1 MTDSY
6 IYILIVPVS
15 ILGLFG
21 IIFFFKSITGNNSVY
36 KPKNIKKKIEELEK
50 KIQLNPKDYNSMY
63 DLAVIEEQYNMPEK
77 ALEKYEKLLSIK
89 YFEGEEL
96 NIYKKLEELYN
107 KLDNKEES
115 LKYTLRIAQI
125 DVNNTYYSIKAATEL
140 GREGA
145 YKLAT
150 EYFNRV
156 LNNKNDFEIYEL
168 KISAISYFMNKEY
181 RKVISILEELHKR
194 LSRNISN
201 IEDDYDELILVEKIL
216 ISLYIITDE
225 INSARTFTESILSLR
240 AVKNDPKY
248 CFFINRIYLYILYK
262 SDDNEAFIN
271 LYNQYSMQYKVNE
284 IKKEE
289 SIIILDFAFYNY
301 FIKDINSS
309 MSYFEHIRLFN
320 DPEFDIYDLDSI
332 FIYLSEITKAEAQ
345 LKKLRGDIQLNNK
358 DKYVKENYEKYV
370 NSQYIESESWE
381 NSVRLW
387 EDSFNS
393 LDTILNLIEIE
404 RNVDIEK
411 ILLECNINENNTT
424 IENLNSKKV
433 DKIYDISLSSF
444 KSICQDIIQK
454 KLLYSAVQ
462 EYNEKLID
470 YDYGDEVNYLAFAVN
485 KSKKDLTLISFKRWR
500 NTEVGELVIRDFMLL
515 INDAG
520 AKNGILVLPLELTNS
535 ARSYAT
541 HNDKVKV
548 YTRNQFNYMLRD
560 SKI

>member
-1 MTDSY
+1 MQDSY
-6 IYILIVPVS
+6 IYIIIVPIS
-15 ILGLFG
+15 IIILIG
-21 IIFFFKSITGNNSVY
+21 IIFFFKSITGNNSTY

-50 KIQLNPKDYNSMY
+50 KIQMNPKDYNSIY
-63 DLAVIEEQYNMPEK
+63 ELAVIEEQYNMIEK
-77 ALEKYEKLLSIK
+77 ALEKYEKLLNIK

-115 LKYTLRIAQI
+115 LKYILKIAQI
-125 DVNNTYYSIKAATEL
+125 DVSNTYYSIKAATEL

-145 YKLAT
+145 YKLAA

-168 KISAISYFMNKEY
+168 KIAAISYFINKEY
-181 RKVISILEELHKR
+181 RKVISMLEELHKR

-201 IEDDYDELILVEKIL
+201 IEEDYDEMILVEKIL

-225 INSARTFTESILSLR
+225 INSARSFTESILSSR
-240 AVKNDPKY
+240 AIKNDSKY
-248 CFFINRIYLYILYK
+248 RFFINRIYLYILYK
-262 SDDNEAFIN
+262 AEDNEAFIN
-271 LYNQYSMQYKVNE
+271 LYNQYSKQYKINE

-289 SIIILDFAFYNY
+289 TIIILDFAFYNY
-301 FIKDINSS
+301 FIKDISS
-309 MSYFEHIRLFN
+309 AISYFEHIRLFN
-320 DPEFDIYDLDSI
+320 DPEFSIYDLDNI
-332 FIYLSEITKAEAQ
+332 FNYLSEITKAEIQ
-345 LKKLRGDIQLNNK
+345 LKKLRDDIQLNNK
-358 DKYVKENYEKYV
+358 DKFVKENYEKYV
-370 NSQYIESESWE
+370 NPQYIESWE

-393 LDTILNLIEIE
+393 LDSILNLIEIE

-411 ILLECNINENNTT
+411 ILLECNINENNAT
-424 IENLNSKKV
+424 IENVSSKKV
-433 DKIYDISLSSF
+433 DKIYDISLASF

-500 NTEVGELVIRDFMLL
+500 NTEIGELVIRDFMLL
-515 INDAG
+515 INEAG

-535 ARSYAT
+535 ARSYAA
-541 HNDKVKV
+541 HNDKIKV

>member
-63 DLAVIEEQYNMPEK
+63 DLAVIEEQYNMTEK
-77 ALEKYEKLLSIK
+77 ALERYEKLLNVK

-115 LKYTLRIAQI
+115 LKYTLKIAQI

-370 NSQYIESESWE
+370 NSQYIESWE

>member
-1 MTDSY
+1 MLDSY
-6 IYILIVPVS
+6 IYIIFVPIS
-15 ILGLFG
+15 IIILLG
-21 IIFFFKSITGNNSVY
+21 IILFFKTVSSSSGIY
-36 KPKNIKKKIEELEK
+36 KPKNIKKKIVELEK
-50 KIQLNPKDYNSMY
+50 KIEINPKDYNSIY
-63 DLAVIEEQYNMPEK
+63 ELAVIEEQYNMLEK
-77 ALEKYEKLLSIK
+77 ALERYEKLLNVK

-96 NIYKKLEELYN
+96 SIYKKLEEIYN
-107 KLDNKEES
+107 KLDNKEEK
-115 LKYTLRIAQI
+115 LKYTLKIAQI

-156 LNNKNDFEIYEL
+156 LNNKSDFEIYEL
-168 KISAISYFMNKEY
+168 KIAAISYFMNKEY
-181 RKVISILEELHKR
+181 RKVISMLEELHKR
-194 LSRNISN
+194 LNRNISN
-201 IEDDYDELILVEKIL
+201 IEEDYDEMILVEKIL

-225 INSARTFTESILSLR
+225 INSARDFTETILSSR
-240 AVKNDPKY
+240 TIRNYPEFH
-248 CFFINRIYLYILYK
+248 FFINRIYLYILYK

-271 LYNQYSMQYKVNE
+271 LFNQYSKQYKINE

-289 SIIILDFAFYNY
+289 SIIILDFGFYNY
-301 FIKDINSS
+301 FIKDINSA

-320 DPEFDIYDLDSI
+320 DPEFNIYDLDNI
-332 FIYLSEITKAEAQ
+332 FNYLSEIAKAEVQ
-345 LKKLRGDIQLNNK
+345 LKKLREDMQLNNN

-370 NSQYIESESWE
+370 NAQCIESWE
-381 NSVRLW
+381 TSVRLW
-387 EDSFNS
+387 EESFNS
-393 LDTILNLIEIE
+393 LDSILNLIEIE

-411 ILLECNINENNTT
+411 ILLECNINENNAT
-424 IENLNSKKV
+424 IDTVSSKKV
-433 DKIYDISLSSF
+433 DKIYDISLASF

-515 INDAG
+515 INEAG

-541 HNDKVKV
+541 HNNKIKV

-560 SKI
+560 SRI

>member
-63 DLAVIEEQYNMPEK
+63 DLAVIEEQYNMTEK
-77 ALEKYEKLLSIK
+77 ALERYEKLLNVK

-115 LKYTLRIAQI
+115 LKYTLKIAQI

-181 RKVISILEELHKR
+181 RKVISMLEELHKR

-370 NSQYIESESWE
+370 NSQYIESWE

-515 INDAG
+515 INEAG

>member
-115 LKYTLRIAQI
+115 LKYTLKIAQI

-370 NSQYIESESWE
+370 NAQYIESWE

-515 INDAG
+515 INEAG

>member
-1 MTDSY
+1 
-6 IYILIVPVS
+6 
-15 ILGLFG
+15 
-21 IIFFFKSITGNNSVY
+21 
-36 KPKNIKKKIEELEK
+36 
-50 KIQLNPKDYNSMY
+50 
-63 DLAVIEEQYNMPEK
+63 
-77 ALEKYEKLLSIK
+77 
-89 YFEGEEL
+89 
-96 NIYKKLEELYN
+96 
-107 KLDNKEES
+107 
-115 LKYTLRIAQI
+115 
-125 DVNNTYYSIKAATEL
+125 
-140 GREGA
+140 
-145 YKLAT
+145 
-150 EYFNRV
+150 
-156 LNNKNDFEIYEL
+156 
-168 KISAISYFMNKEY
+168 MNKEY
-181 RKVISILEELHKR
+181 RKVISMLEELHKR

-370 NSQYIESESWE
+370 NSQYIESWE

-515 INDAG
+515 INEAG

>member
-1 MTDSY
+1 MQDSY
-6 IYILIVPVS
+6 IYIIIVPIS
-15 ILGLFG
+15 IIILIG
-21 IIFFFKSITGNNSVY
+21 IIFFFKSITGNNSTY

-50 KIQLNPKDYNSMY
+50 KIQMNPKDYNSIY
-63 DLAVIEEQYNMPEK
+63 ELAVIEEQYNMIEK
-77 ALEKYEKLLSIK
+77 ALEKYEKLFNIK

-115 LKYTLRIAQI
+115 LKYILKIAQI
-125 DVNNTYYSIKAATEL
+125 DVSNTYYSIKAATEL

-145 YKLAT
+145 YKLAA

-168 KISAISYFMNKEY
+168 KIAAISYFINKEY
-181 RKVISILEELHKR
+181 RKVISMLEELHKR

-201 IEDDYDELILVEKIL
+201 IEEDYDEMILVEKIL

-225 INSARTFTESILSLR
+225 INSARSFTESILSSR
-240 AVKNDPKY
+240 AIKNDSKY
-248 CFFINRIYLYILYK
+248 RFFINRIYLYILYK
-262 SDDNEAFIN
+262 AEDNESFIN
-271 LYNQYSMQYKVNE
+271 LYNQYSKQYKINE

-289 SIIILDFAFYNY
+289 TIIILDFAFYNY
-301 FIKDINSS
+301 FIKDISS
-309 MSYFEHIRLFN
+309 AMSYFEHIRLFN
-320 DPEFDIYDLDSI
+320 DPEFSIYDLDNI
-332 FIYLSEITKAEAQ
+332 FNYLSEITKAEIQ
-345 LKKLRGDIQLNNK
+345 LKKLRDDIQLNNK
-358 DKYVKENYEKYV
+358 DKFVKENYEKYV
-370 NSQYIESESWE
+370 NSQYIESWE

-393 LDTILNLIEIE
+393 LDSILNLIEIE

-411 ILLECNINENNTT
+411 ILLECNINENNAT
-424 IENLNSKKV
+424 IENVSSKKV
-433 DKIYDISLSSF
+433 DKIYDISLASF

-500 NTEVGELVIRDFMLL
+500 NTEIGELVIRDFMLL
-515 INDAG
+515 INEAG

-541 HNDKVKV
+541 HNDKIKV

>member
-6 IYILIVPVS
+6 SYIIIVPIS
-15 ILGLFG
+15 IIIVLG
-21 IIFFFKSITGNNSVY
+21 IILFFKIITGNNKTY

-50 KIQLNPKDYNSMY
+50 KIQINPKDYNSIY
-63 DLAVIEEQYNMPEK
+63 ELAVIEEQYNMPEK
-77 ALEKYEKLLSIK
+77 ALEKYEKLLNLK

-96 NIYKKLEELYN
+96 NIYKKLEELYS
-107 KLDNKEES
+107 KLENKEEQ
-115 LKYTLRIAQI
+115 LKYTLKIAQI
-125 DVNNTYYSIKAATEL
+125 DINNTHYSIKAATEL

-145 YKLAT
+145 YKLAA

-156 LNNKNDFEIYEL
+156 LNNKSDFEIYEL
-168 KISAISYFMNKEY
+168 KIAAISYFINKEY
-181 RKVISILEELHKR
+181 RKVISMLEELHKR

-201 IEDDYDELILVEKIL
+201 IEDDYDDMILVEKIL

-225 INSARTFTESILSLR
+225 INSARGFTESILSSR
-240 AVKNDPKY
+240 SIKNDPKY
-248 CFFINRIYLYILYK
+248 HFFINRIYLYILYK
-262 SDDNEAFIN
+262 SDDNEAFMN
-271 LYNQYSMQYKVNE
+271 LYNQYSKQYKINE

-289 SIIILDFAFYNY
+289 TVIILDFGFYNY
-301 FIKDINSS
+301 YIKDINSA

-320 DPEFDIYDLDSI
+320 DPEFNIYNLDNI
-332 FIYLSEITKAEAQ
+332 FTYLSEIAKAEVQ

-358 DKYVKENYEKYV
+358 DKYVNENYEKYV
-370 NSQYIESESWE
+370 NSEYIESWE

-411 ILLECNINENNTT
+411 ILLECNINENNAT
-424 IENLNSKKV
+424 IENLGTKKV

-470 YDYGDEVNYLAFAVN
+470 YDYGDEVNYLAFAAN

-500 NTEVGELVIRDFMLL
+500 NTEVGELVIRDFIL
-515 INDAG
+515 IINEAG
-520 AKNGILVLPLELTNS
+520 AKSGILVLPLELTNS

-541 HNDKVKV
+541 HNDKIKV

-560 SKI
+560 SRI

>member
-63 DLAVIEEQYNMPEK
+63 DLAVIEEQYNMTEK
-77 ALEKYEKLLSIK
+77 ALERYEKLLNVK

-115 LKYTLRIAQI
+115 LKYTLKIAQI

-181 RKVISILEELHKR
+181 RKVISMLEELHKR

-284 IKKEE
+284 VKKEE

-370 NSQYIESESWE
+370 NSQYIESWE

>member
-1 MTDSY
+1 MLDSY
-6 IYILIVPVS
+6 IYIVIVPIS
-15 ILGLFG
+15 IAILLGL
-21 IIFFFKSITGNNSVY
+21 IFFFKTITGNNSTY

-63 DLAVIEEQYNMPEK
+63 DLAVIEEQYNMTEK

-168 KISAISYFMNKEY
+168 KIAAISYFMNKEY
-181 RKVISILEELHKR
+181 RKVIAMLEELHKR

-225 INSARTFTESILSLR
+225 INSARSFTESILSSR
-240 AVKNDPKY
+240 AIKNDPKY
-248 CFFINRIYLYILYK
+248 RFFINRIYLYILYK

-271 LYNQYSMQYKVNE
+271 LYNQYSKQYRIDE

-301 FIKDINSS
+301 FIKDINSAI
-309 MSYFEHIRLFN
+309 SYFEHIRLFN

-332 FIYLSEITKAEAQ
+332 FTYLSEISKAEVQ
-345 LKKLRGDIQLNNK
+345 LKKLRGDIQSNNK

-370 NSQYIESESWE
+370 NSQYIESWE

-411 ILLECNINENNTT
+411 VLLECNINENNAT
-424 IENLNSKKV
+424 IENVSSKKV
-433 DKIYDISLSSF
+433 DKIFDISLSSF

-500 NTEVGELVIRDFMLL
+500 NTEVGELVIRDFLLL
-515 INDAG
+515 INEAG

-541 HNDKVKV
+541 HNDKIKV

-560 SKI
+560 SRI

>member
-63 DLAVIEEQYNMPEK
+63 DLAVIEEQYNMTEK
-77 ALEKYEKLLSIK
+77 ALERYEKLLNVK

-115 LKYTLRIAQI
+115 LKYTLKIAQI

-320 DPEFDIYDLDSI
+320 DPEFDIYDLDGI

-370 NSQYIESESWE
+370 NSQYIESWE

>member
-63 DLAVIEEQYNMPEK
+63 DLAVIEEQYNMTEK
-77 ALEKYEKLLSIK
+77 ALERYEKLLNVK

-115 LKYTLRIAQI
+115 LKYTLKIAQI

-181 RKVISILEELHKR
+181 RKVISMLEELHKR

-248 CFFINRIYLYILYK
+248 RFFINRIYLYILYK

-370 NSQYIESESWE
+370 NSQYIESWE

-515 INDAG
+515 INEAG

>member
-63 DLAVIEEQYNMPEK
+63 ELAVIEEQYNMTEK
-77 ALEKYEKLLSIK
+77 ALDRYEKLLSLK

-145 YKLAT
+145 YKLAA

-181 RKVISILEELHKR
+181 RKVISMLEELHKR

-225 INSARTFTESILSLR
+225 INSARTFTESILSSR
-240 AVKNDPKY
+240 AIKNDPKY
-248 CFFINRIYLYILYK
+248 RFFINRIYLYILYK

-271 LYNQYSMQYKVNE
+271 LYNQYSKQYRIDE

-301 FIKDINSS
+301 FIKDINSA

-358 DKYVKENYEKYV
+358 DKYVRENYEKYV
-370 NSQYIESESWE
+370 DAKYIESWE

-411 ILLECNINENNTT
+411 ILLECNINENNAT
-424 IENLNSKKV
+424 IENVSSKKV
-433 DKIYDISLSSF
+433 DKIYDISLASF

-515 INDAG
+515 INEAG

-541 HNDKVKV
+541 HNDKIKV

>member
-1 MTDSY
+1 MLDSY
-6 IYILIVPVS
+6 IYIVIVPIS
-15 ILGLFG
+15 IAILLGL
-21 IIFFFKSITGNNSVY
+21 IFFFKTITGNNSTY

-63 DLAVIEEQYNMPEK
+63 DLAVIEEQYNMTEK

-168 KISAISYFMNKEY
+168 KIAAISYFMNKEY
-181 RKVISILEELHKR
+181 RKVIAMLEELHKR

-225 INSARTFTESILSLR
+225 INSARSFTESILSSR
-240 AVKNDPKY
+240 AIKNDPKY
-248 CFFINRIYLYILYK
+248 RFFINRIYLYILYK

-271 LYNQYSMQYKVNE
+271 LYNQYSKQYRIDE

-301 FIKDINSS
+301 FIKDINSAI
-309 MSYFEHIRLFN
+309 SYFEHIRLFN

-332 FIYLSEITKAEAQ
+332 FTYLSEISKAEVQ

-370 NSQYIESESWE
+370 NSQYIESWE

-515 INDAG
+515 INEAG
-520 AKNGILVLPLELTNS
+520 AKNGILVLPLEITNS

>member
-1 MTDSY
+1 MQDSY
-6 IYILIVPVS
+6 IYIIIVPIS
-15 ILGLFG
+15 IIILIG
-21 IIFFFKSITGNNSVY
+21 IIFFFKSITGNNSTY

-50 KIQLNPKDYNSMY
+50 KIQMNPKDYNSIY
-63 DLAVIEEQYNMPEK
+63 ELAVIEEQYNMIEK
-77 ALEKYEKLLSIK
+77 ALEKYEKLLNIK

-115 LKYTLRIAQI
+115 LKYILKIAQI
-125 DVNNTYYSIKAATEL
+125 DVSNTYYSIKAATEL

-145 YKLAT
+145 YKLAA

-168 KISAISYFMNKEY
+168 KIAAISYFINKEY
-181 RKVISILEELHKR
+181 RKVISMLEELHKR

-201 IEDDYDELILVEKIL
+201 IEEDYDEMILVEKIL

-225 INSARTFTESILSLR
+225 INSARSFTESILSSR
-240 AVKNDPKY
+240 AIKNDSKY
-248 CFFINRIYLYILYK
+248 RFFINRIYLYILYK
-262 SDDNEAFIN
+262 AEDNESFIN
-271 LYNQYSMQYKVNE
+271 LYNQYSKQYKINE

-289 SIIILDFAFYNY
+289 TIIILDFAFYNY
-301 FIKDINSS
+301 FIKDISS
-309 MSYFEHIRLFN
+309 AISYFEHIRLFN
-320 DPEFDIYDLDSI
+320 DPEFSIYDLDNI
-332 FIYLSEITKAEAQ
+332 FNYLSEITKAEIQ
-345 LKKLRGDIQLNNK
+345 LKKLRDDIQLNNK
-358 DKYVKENYEKYV
+358 DKFVKENYEKYV
-370 NSQYIESESWE
+370 NPQYIESWE

>member
-6 IYILIVPVS
+6 IYIIIVPIS
-15 ILGLFG
+15 IVILLG
-21 IIFFFKSITGNNSVY
+21 IIFFFKSITGNNTTY

-50 KIQLNPKDYNSMY
+50 KIQINPKDYNSMY
-63 DLAVIEEQYNMPEK
+63 ELAVIEEQYNMPEK

-168 KISAISYFMNKEY
+168 KIAAISYFMNKEY
-181 RKVISILEELHKR
+181 RKVIAMLEELNKR

-225 INSARTFTESILSLR
+225 INSARSFTESILSSR
-240 AVKNDPKY
+240 AIKNDPKY
-248 CFFINRIYLYILYK
+248 RFFINRIYLYILYK
-262 SDDNEAFIN
+262 SDDNEAFID
-271 LYNQYSMQYKVNE
+271 LYNQYSKQYRIDG

-301 FIKDINSS
+301 FIKDINSA

-332 FIYLSEITKAEAQ
+332 FTYLSEIAKAEVQ

-370 NSQYIESESWE
+370 NAQYIESWES
-381 NSVRLW
+381 SVRLW

-411 ILLECNINENNTT
+411 VLLECNINENNAT
-424 IENLNSKKV
+424 IENVSSKKV
-433 DKIYDISLSSF
+433 DKIFDISLSSF

-500 NTEVGELVIRDFMLL
+500 NTEVGELVIRDFLLL
-515 INDAG
+515 INEAG

-541 HNDKVKV
+541 HNDKIKV

-560 SKI
+560 SRI

>member
-1 MTDSY
+1 MLDSY
-6 IYILIVPVS
+6 IYIVIVPIS
-15 ILGLFG
+15 IAILLGL
-21 IIFFFKSITGNNSVY
+21 IFFFKTITGNNSTY

-63 DLAVIEEQYNMPEK
+63 DLAVIEEQYNMTEK

-168 KISAISYFMNKEY
+168 KIAAISYFMNKEY
-181 RKVISILEELHKR
+181 RKVIAMLEELHKR

-225 INSARTFTESILSLR
+225 INSARSFTESILSLR
-240 AVKNDPKY
+240 AIKNDPKY
-248 CFFINRIYLYILYK
+248 RFFINRIYLYILYK

-271 LYNQYSMQYKVNE
+271 LYNQYSKQYRIDE

-301 FIKDINSS
+301 FIKDINSAI
-309 MSYFEHIRLFN
+309 SYFEHIRLFN

-332 FIYLSEITKAEAQ
+332 FTYLSEISKAEVQ

-358 DKYVKENYEKYV
+358 DKYKK
-370 NSQYIESESWE
+370 
-381 NSVRLW
+381 
-387 EDSFNS
+387 
-393 LDTILNLIEIE
+393 IE
-404 RNVDIEK
+404 RR
-411 ILLECNINENNTT
+411 
-424 IENLNSKKV
+424 
-433 DKIYDISLSSF
+433 Y
-444 KSICQDIIQK
+444 SIK
-454 KLLYSAVQ
+454 
-462 EYNEKLID
+462 
-470 YDYGDEVNYLAFAVN
+470 
-485 KSKKDLTLISFKRWR
+485 
-500 NTEVGELVIRDFMLL
+500 
-515 INDAG
+515 
-520 AKNGILVLPLELTNS
+520 
-535 ARSYAT
+535 
-541 HNDKVKV
+541 
-548 YTRNQFNYMLRD
+548 
-560 SKI
+560 

>member
-1 MTDSY
+1 MLDSY
-6 IYILIVPVS
+6 IYIVIVPIS
-15 ILGLFG
+15 IVILLGL
-21 IIFFFKSITGNNSVY
+21 IFFFKTITGNNATY

-63 DLAVIEEQYNMPEK
+63 ELAVIEEQYNMPEK

-115 LKYTLRIAQI
+115 LKYTLRIAQM

-181 RKVISILEELHKR
+181 RKVIAMLEELHKR

-225 INSARTFTESILSLR
+225 INSARTFTESILSSR
-240 AVKNDPKY
+240 AIRNYPRY
-248 CFFINRIYLYILYK
+248 RFFINRIYLYILYK

-271 LYNQYSMQYKVNE
+271 LYNQYSKQYRIDE

-301 FIKDINSS
+301 FIKDINSA

-332 FIYLSEITKAEAQ
+332 FTYLSEIAKAEVQ

-370 NSQYIESESWE
+370 NAQYIESWE

-411 ILLECNINENNTT
+411 ILLECNINENNAT
-424 IENLNSKKV
+424 IENVSSKKV
-433 DKIYDISLSSF
+433 DKIFDISLSSF

-500 NTEVGELVIRDFMLL
+500 NTEVGELVIRDFLLL
-515 INDAG
+515 INEAG

-541 HNDKVKV
+541 HNDKIKV

-560 SKI
+560 SKM

>member
-36 KPKNIKKKIEELEK
+36 KPKNIKKKMEELEK

-63 DLAVIEEQYNMPEK
+63 ELAVIEEQYNMTEK
-77 ALEKYEKLLSIK
+77 ALDRYEKLLSLK

-145 YKLAT
+145 YKLAA
-150 EYFNRV
+150 EYFNRG

-181 RKVISILEELHKR
+181 RKVISMLEELHKR

-225 INSARTFTESILSLR
+225 INSARTFTESILSSR
-240 AVKNDPKY
+240 AIKNDPKY
-248 CFFINRIYLYILYK
+248 RFFINRIYLYILYK

-271 LYNQYSMQYKVNE
+271 LYNQYSKQYRIDE

-301 FIKDINSS
+301 FIKDINSA

-358 DKYVKENYEKYV
+358 DKYVRENYEKYV
-370 NSQYIESESWE
+370 DAKYIESWE

-411 ILLECNINENNTT
+411 ILLECNINENNAT
-424 IENLNSKKV
+424 IENVSSKKV
-433 DKIYDISLSSF
+433 DKIYDISLASF

-515 INDAG
+515 INEAG

-541 HNDKVKV
+541 HNDKIKV

>member
-63 DLAVIEEQYNMPEK
+63 DLAVIEEQYNMTEK
-77 ALEKYEKLLSIK
+77 ALERYEKLLNVK

-115 LKYTLRIAQI
+115 LKYTLKIAQI

-181 RKVISILEELHKR
+181 RKVISMLEELHKR

-248 CFFINRIYLYILYK
+248 RFFINRIYLYILYK

-370 NSQYIESESWE
+370 NSQYIESWE

>member
-63 DLAVIEEQYNMPEK
+63 ELAVIEEQYNMPEK
-77 ALEKYEKLLSIK
+77 ALEKYEKLLSLK

-107 KLDNKEES
+107 KLENKEES

-168 KISAISYFMNKEY
+168 KIAAISYFMNKEY
-181 RKVISILEELHKR
+181 RKVISMLEELHKR

-225 INSARTFTESILSLR
+225 INSARTFAESILSSR
-240 AVKNDPKY
+240 AIKNDPKY
-248 CFFINRIYLYILYK
+248 RFFINRIYLYILYK

-271 LYNQYSMQYKVNE
+271 LYNQYSKQYRIDE

-301 FIKDINSS
+301 FIKDINSA

-332 FIYLSEITKAEAQ
+332 FTYLSEIAKAEVQ

-370 NSQYIESESWE
+370 NSQYIESWE

-411 ILLECNINENNTT
+411 VLLECNINENNAA
-424 IENLNSKKV
+424 IENVSSKKV
-433 DKIYDISLSSF
+433 DKIFDISLSSF

-500 NTEVGELVIRDFMLL
+500 NTEVGELVIRDFLLL
-515 INDAG
+515 INEAG

-541 HNDKVKV
+541 HNDKIKV

-560 SKI
+560 SRM

>member
-6 IYILIVPVS
+6 IYIFIVPVS

-63 DLAVIEEQYNMPEK
+63 DLAVIEEQYNMTEK
-77 ALEKYEKLLSIK
+77 ALERYEKLLNVK

-115 LKYTLRIAQI
+115 LKYTLKISQI

-248 CFFINRIYLYILYK
+248 RFFINRIYLYILYK

-370 NSQYIESESWE
+370 NSQYIESWE

-515 INDAG
+515 INEAG

>member
-63 DLAVIEEQYNMPEK
+63 DLAVIEEQYNMTEK

-370 NSQYIESESWE
+370 NSQYIESWE

-454 KLLYSAVQ
+454 KLLY
-462 EYNEKLID
+462 
-470 YDYGDEVNYLAFAVN
+470 
-485 KSKKDLTLISFKRWR
+485 
-500 NTEVGELVIRDFMLL
+500 
-515 INDAG
+515 
-520 AKNGILVLPLELTNS
+520 
-535 ARSYAT
+535 
-541 HNDKVKV
+541 
-548 YTRNQFNYMLRD
+548 
-560 SKI
+560 

>member
-6 IYILIVPVS
+6 SYIIIVPIS
-15 ILGLFG
+15 IIIVLG
-21 IIFFFKSITGNNSVY
+21 IILFFKIITGNNKTY

-50 KIQLNPKDYNSMY
+50 KIQINPKDYNSIY
-63 DLAVIEEQYNMPEK
+63 ELAVIEEQYNMPEK
-77 ALEKYEKLLSIK
+77 ALEKYEKLLNLK

-96 NIYKKLEELYN
+96 NIYKKLEELYS
-107 KLDNKEES
+107 KLENKEEQ
-115 LKYTLRIAQI
+115 LKYTLKIAQI
-125 DVNNTYYSIKAATEL
+125 DINNTHYSIKAATEL

-145 YKLAT
+145 YKLAA

-156 LNNKNDFEIYEL
+156 LNNKSDFEIYEL
-168 KISAISYFMNKEY
+168 KIAAISYFINKEY
-181 RKVISILEELHKR
+181 RKVISMLEELHKR

-201 IEDDYDELILVEKIL
+201 IEDDYDDMILVEKIL

-225 INSARTFTESILSLR
+225 INSARGFTESILSSR
-240 AVKNDPKY
+240 SIKNDPKY
-248 CFFINRIYLYILYK
+248 HFFINRIYLYILYK
-262 SDDNEAFIN
+262 SDDNEAFMN
-271 LYNQYSMQYKVNE
+271 LYNQYSKQYKINE

-289 SIIILDFAFYNY
+289 TVIILDFGFYNY
-301 FIKDINSS
+301 YIKDINSA

-320 DPEFDIYDLDSI
+320 DPEFNIYNLDNI
-332 FIYLSEITKAEAQ
+332 FTYLSEIAKAEVQ

-370 NSQYIESESWE
+370 NSEYIESWE

-411 ILLECNINENNTT
+411 ILLECNINENNAT
-424 IENLNSKKV
+424 IENLGTKKV

-470 YDYGDEVNYLAFAVN
+470 YDYGDEVNYLAFAAN

-500 NTEVGELVIRDFMLL
+500 NTEVGELVIRDFIL
-515 INDAG
+515 IINEAG
-520 AKNGILVLPLELTNS
+520 AKSGILVLPLELTNS

-541 HNDKVKV
+541 HNDKIKV

-560 SKI
+560 SRI

>member
-63 DLAVIEEQYNMPEK
+63 DLAVIEEQYNMTEK
-77 ALEKYEKLLSIK
+77 ALERYEKLLNVK

-115 LKYTLRIAQI
+115 LKYTLKIAQI

-181 RKVISILEELHKR
+181 RKVISMLEELHKR

-248 CFFINRIYLYILYK
+248 RFFINRIYLYILYK

-358 DKYVKENYEKYV
+358 DKYIKENYEKYV
-370 NSQYIESESWE
+370 NSQYIESWE

-515 INDAG
+515 INEAG

>member
-115 LKYTLRIAQI
+115 LKYTLKIAQI

-370 NSQYIESESWE
+370 NSQYIESWE

-515 INDAG
+515 INEAG

>member
-1 MTDSY
+1 
-6 IYILIVPVS
+6 
-15 ILGLFG
+15 
-21 IIFFFKSITGNNSVY
+21 
-36 KPKNIKKKIEELEK
+36 
-50 KIQLNPKDYNSMY
+50 MY
-63 DLAVIEEQYNMPEK
+63 ELAVIEEQYNMPEK

-168 KISAISYFMNKEY
+168 KIAAISYFMNKEY
-181 RKVISILEELHKR
+181 RKVIAMLEELNKR

-225 INSARTFTESILSLR
+225 INSARSFTESILSSR
-240 AVKNDPKY
+240 AIKNDPKY
-248 CFFINRIYLYILYK
+248 RFFINRIYLYILYK
-262 SDDNEAFIN
+262 SDDNEAFID
-271 LYNQYSMQYKVNE
+271 LYNQYSKQYRIDG

-301 FIKDINSS
+301 FIKDINSA

-332 FIYLSEITKAEAQ
+332 FTYLSEIAKAEVQ

-370 NSQYIESESWE
+370 NAQYIESWES
-381 NSVRLW
+381 SVRLW

-411 ILLECNINENNTT
+411 VLLECNINENNAT
-424 IENLNSKKV
+424 IENVSSKKV
-433 DKIYDISLSSF
+433 DKIFDISLSSF

-500 NTEVGELVIRDFMLL
+500 NTEVGELVIRDFLLL
-515 INDAG
+515 INEAG

-541 HNDKVKV
+541 HNDKIKV

-560 SKI
+560 SRI

>member
-1 MTDSY
+1 MQDSY
-6 IYILIVPVS
+6 IYIIIVPIS
-15 ILGLFG
+15 IIILIG
-21 IIFFFKSITGNNSVY
+21 IIFFFKSITGNNSTY

-50 KIQLNPKDYNSMY
+50 KIQMNPKDYNSIY
-63 DLAVIEEQYNMPEK
+63 ELAVIEEQYNMIEK
-77 ALEKYEKLLSIK
+77 ALEKYEKLLNIK

-115 LKYTLRIAQI
+115 LKYILKIAQI
-125 DVNNTYYSIKAATEL
+125 DVSNTYYSIKAATEL

-145 YKLAT
+145 YKLAA

-168 KISAISYFMNKEY
+168 KIAAISYFINKEY
-181 RKVISILEELHKR
+181 RKVISMLEELHKR

-201 IEDDYDELILVEKIL
+201 IEEDYDEMILVEKIL

-225 INSARTFTESILSLR
+225 INSARSFTESILSSR
-240 AVKNDPKY
+240 AIKNDSKY
-248 CFFINRIYLYILYK
+248 RFFINRIYLYILYK
-262 SDDNEAFIN
+262 AEDNESFIN
-271 LYNQYSMQYKVNE
+271 LYNQYSKQYKINE

-289 SIIILDFAFYNY
+289 TIIILDFAFYNY
-301 FIKDINSS
+301 FIKDISS
-309 MSYFEHIRLFN
+309 AISYFEHIRLFN
-320 DPEFDIYDLDSI
+320 DPEFSIYDLDNI
-332 FIYLSEITKAEAQ
+332 FNYLSEITKAEIQ
-345 LKKLRGDIQLNNK
+345 LKKLRDDIQLNNK
-358 DKYVKENYEKYV
+358 DKFVKENYEKYV
-370 NSQYIESESWE
+370 NSQYIESWE

-393 LDTILNLIEIE
+393 LDSILNLIEIE

-411 ILLECNINENNTT
+411 ILLECNINENNAT
-424 IENLNSKKV
+424 IENVSSKKV
-433 DKIYDISLSSF
+433 DKIYDISLASF

-500 NTEVGELVIRDFMLL
+500 NTEIGELVIRDFMLL
-515 INDAG
+515 INEAG

-541 HNDKVKV
+541 HNNKITV